1 MELEKQYDI
10 LKNEHRDLEN
20 LTTILLGC
28 GIRDLQM
35 LLEEIKILNQNDID
49 IQDIV
54 DRIKDD
60 GEPITF
66 NALITEMYF
75 MMIEYA
81 IDDLHLDDK
90 VDFSNFNIYANYLDS
105 SIELDES
112 KTLDKNTKQKLKK
125 YFEENFDEE
134 I

>member
-20 LTTILLGC
+20 LTTILLEC

-75 MMIEYA
+75 MMIEHA

-90 VDFSNFNIYANYLDS
+90 VDFGNFNIYTNYLDS

-125 YFEENFDEE
+125 YFEENFGEE

>member
-1 MELEKQYDI
+1 MIVPRNPVLQYW
-10 LKNEHRDLEN
+10 
-20 LTTILLGC
+20 C
-28 GIRDLQM
+28 SS
-35 LLEEIKILNQNDID
+35 LEEIKILNQNDID

-75 MMIEYA
+75 MMIEHA
-81 IDDLHLDDK
+81 IDDFHLDDK

-112 KTLDKNTKQKLKK
+112 KTLDKDTKQKLKK
-125 YFEENFDEE
+125 YFEENFGEE